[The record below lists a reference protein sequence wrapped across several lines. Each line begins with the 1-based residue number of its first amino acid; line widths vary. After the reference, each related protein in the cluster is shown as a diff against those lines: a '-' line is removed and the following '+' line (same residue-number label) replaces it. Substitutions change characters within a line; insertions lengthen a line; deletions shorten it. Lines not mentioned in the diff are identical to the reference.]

1 MLQNASFGPIAN
13 LGAPD
18 GLLQLGSVTVNLLP
32 ILMTVINL
40 VSGAIYLRG
49 FPVKSKVQQYVLAL
63 LFLVLLYNRPAGLV
77 LYWTINNVFALVK
90 NIFMKVLRHP
100 ERDFAVCMSVCG
112 AAFLALT
119 AGRIHGGMGML
130 IVVLIA
136 IVMQLPL
143 VSWLLSSRFP
153 GGLAQAAESAAQS
166 AAHSISQTAAQ
177 AGVHSAARKVS
188 QVFMRAGVR
197 GEMQPQTTVLFFLGG
212 VVLTLLAGVLI
223 PLSVLSNSPSEF
235 IRVEAYVTPMKYVLD
250 NTAAA
255 AGFFLLWC
263 GVFYLLAPSSRRGL
277 FALCGWIVSVCSL
290 VNYMFFSRN
299 FGNLSADLVF
309 ESAVGFGRKAM
320 VRNALVMLLLAVV
333 LWLIWKARR
342 SLVRNL
348 YVILIVVISALSVY
362 SMTDMN
368 RVIAKIPGLK
378 AASEEGG
385 TGAYEPVFR
394 LSRTGRNVIVLMMD
408 RMISAYVPYIM
419 NEKPEL
425 KEKFAGFTWYPNTL
439 SFGVCTN
446 YGSPALFG
454 GYEYTPLMMNRRSGE
469 SLGSKQNELLKM
481 MPVLFDNNGFEVTVC
496 DPPYAGYQSVPDLSI
511 YSDYPD
517 IQAYNLTHTGTYS
530 HELQDRFGDY
540 YEKVQKR
547 NFIFYS
553 LFRMV
558 PTAFQKAVYD
568 NGRYLS
574 SSRNANVNQKFIHEY
589 GALCHLSDMTGVT
602 DEAQDTFLMMTNKT
616 THEKTSLQMPDY
628 EPALTV
634 NNKPYMDPSLWTVD
648 GVTMKMK
655 TKRQKKHYCVNM
667 AAMLKLGDWFDY
679 MREMGVYDNTRIII
693 VADHGAL
700 NMKQFD
706 HMKFSL
712 VDVTAFNPML
722 MVKDF
727 GADEFTTD
735 RSFMTNGDTPSLAV
749 QGVIENPV
757 NPFTGNAINMDAKAA
772 GPQVVTTSRNWRLPD
787 NHGNVFDTAD
797 GDWLSVHDD
806 IFTEENWAY
815 AAPGSEVLKG

>member
-1 MLQNASFGPIAN
+1 M
-13 LGAPD
+13 
-18 GLLQLGSVTVNLLP
+18 
-32 ILMTVINL
+32 
-40 VSGAIYLRG
+40 
-49 FPVKSKVQQYVLAL
+49 
-63 LFLVLLYNRPAGLV
+63 
-77 LYWTINNVFALVK
+77 
-90 NIFMKVLRHP
+90 
-100 ERDFAVCMSVCG
+100 
-112 AAFLALT
+112 
-119 AGRIHGGMGML
+119 
-130 IVVLIA
+130 
-136 IVMQLPL
+136 
-143 VSWLLSSRFP
+143 
-153 GGLAQAAESAAQS
+153 
-166 AAHSISQTAAQ
+166 
-177 AGVHSAARKVS
+177 
-188 QVFMRAGVR
+188 
-197 GEMQPQTTVLFFLGG
+197 
-212 VVLTLLAGVLI
+212 LTLLAGALI

-250 NTAAA
+250 NTVVA

-263 GVFYLLAPSSRRGL
+263 GVFYLLAPLDRRGF

-290 VNYMFFSRN
+290 VNYMFFSQN

-309 ESAVGFGRKAM
+309 EISVGFGRKAIAL
-320 VRNALVMLLLAVV
+320 NALVMVLLAAV
-333 LWLIWKARR
+333 LCLIWKIRR

-348 YVILIVVISALSVY
+348 YVIFIVVISALSVY
-362 SMTDMN
+362 SMTEMN

-378 AASEEGG
+378 AASEDSG
-385 TGAYEPVFR
+385 TAEYEPIFR
-394 LSRTGRNVIVLMMD
+394 LSRTGKNVIVLMMD
-408 RMISAYVPYIM
+408 RMISAYLPYIM

-425 KEKFAGFTWYPNTL
+425 LEKFAGFTWYPNTL

-454 GYEYTPLMMNRRSGE
+454 GYEYTPLMLNKRSDE
-469 SLGSKQNELLKM
+469 LLGDKQNELLKM

-517 IQAYNLTHTGTYS
+517 IQTYNLTHTGTWS
-530 HELQDRFGDY
+530 HELQDWFGDY

-558 PTAFQKAVYD
+558 PTAFQKSVYD
-568 NGRYLS
+568 KGRYLS
-574 SSRNANVNQKFIHEY
+574 STRKANVNQKFIHEY
-589 GALCHLSDMTGVT
+589 GALCHLSDMTEVT

-628 EPALTV
+628 EPALFV

-648 GVTMKMK
+648 GVTMKME

-667 AAMLKLGDWFDY
+667 ATMLKLGDWFDY
-679 MREMGVYDNTRIII
+679 MRQMGVYDNTRIII

-700 NMKQFD
+700 IMKQFD
-706 HMKFSL
+706 HMQFDL

-735 RSFMTNGDTPSLAV
+735 RTFMTNGDTPSLAV

-757 NPFTGNAINMDAKAA
+757 NPFTGNAINMDAKSA
-772 GPQVVTTSRNWRLPD
+772 GPQVVTNSQRWRIAD
-787 NHGNVFDTAD
+787 NHGKTYDTSD

-806 IFTEENWAY
+806 IFVEENWAY
-815 AAPGSEVLKG
+815 VAPGAEVLKG